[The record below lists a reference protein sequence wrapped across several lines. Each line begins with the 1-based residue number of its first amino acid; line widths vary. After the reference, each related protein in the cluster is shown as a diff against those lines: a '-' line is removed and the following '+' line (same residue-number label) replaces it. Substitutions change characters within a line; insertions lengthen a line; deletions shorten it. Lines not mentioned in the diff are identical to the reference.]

1 MPAEPAEPAEPSW
14 RDPDVVHETGPPRMP
29 VPGEAP
35 CADASITAPTEDST
49 EALHTADAEV
59 PDGMLN
65 DSVVVSTT
73 VVAGIEDTDGL
84 SEGVTEGD
92 TLNVTVKLVDDD
104 ADNDDAGLA
113 LTEILDEE
121 DATTELLAVC
131 ELDADAVGVGD
142 ALIATLDDTEDVE
155 LTDDDTLTLD
165 DALDEGD
172 VE

>member
-1 MPAEPAEPAEPSW
+1 
-14 RDPDVVHETGPPRMP
+14 MP

-73 VVAGIEDTDGL
+73 VVAGMEDTDGL

-104 ADNDDAGLA
+104 EDNDDAGLA

-121 DATTELLAVC
+121 EAATEP
-131 ELDADAVGVGD
+131 
-142 ALIATLDDTEDVE
+142 LI
-155 LTDDDTLTLD
+155 LD

>member
-1 MPAEPAEPAEPSW
+1 
-14 RDPDVVHETGPPRMP
+14 MP

-73 VVAGIEDTDGL
+73 VVAGMEDTEGL
-84 SEGVTEGD
+84 SEGVTDVEELIVADSLGEGLIEAD
-92 TLNVTVKLVDDD
+92 TVLESDTDDDMVDDTD
-104 ADNDDAGLA
+104 A
-113 LTEILDEE
+113 
-121 DATTELLAVC
+121 
-131 ELDADAVGVGD
+131 
-142 ALIATLDDTEDVE
+142 

>member
-1 MPAEPAEPAEPSW
+1 
-14 RDPDVVHETGPPRMP
+14 MP

-35 CADASITAPTEDST
+35 CAEASITAPTEDST

-59 PDGMLN
+59 PDGILN

-73 VVAGIEDTDGL
+73 VVAGMEDTEGL
-84 SEGVTEGD
+84 SEGVTDVEELIVADSMGEGLSEAD
-92 TLNVTVKLVDDD
+92 TVLESDTDDDNVGDAVDDG
-104 ADNDDAGLA
+104 DD
-113 LTEILDEE
+113 DK
-121 DATTELLAVC
+121 
-131 ELDADAVGVGD
+131 DADA
-142 ALIATLDDTEDVE
+142 

>member
-1 MPAEPAEPAEPSW
+1 MPAEPAEPADPNW

-73 VVAGIEDTDGL
+73 VVAGMEDTEGL
-84 SEGVTEGD
+84 SEGVTDVEELIVADSLGEG
-92 TLNVTVKLVDDD
+92 LI
-104 ADNDDAGLA
+104 
-113 LTEILDEE
+113 E
-121 DATTELLAVC
+121 
-131 ELDADAVGVGD
+131 ADAVLESDTDEDNVCD
-142 ALIATLDDTEDVE
+142 AVNDG
-155 LTDDDTLTLD
+155 DDDTLTLD

>member
-1 MPAEPAEPAEPSW
+1 
-14 RDPDVVHETGPPRMP
+14 MP

-35 CADASITAPTEDST
+35 CADASITAPTDDST

-65 DSVVVSTT
+65 DSVEVSTT
-73 VVAGIEDTDGL
+73 VVGGMEETEGL
-84 SEGVTEGD
+84 SEGVTDVEELIVGD
-92 TLNVTVKLVDDD
+92 SLDERLIEAVTVLESDTDDD
-104 ADNDDAGLA
+104 TVSDTVNDGD
-113 LTEILDEE
+113 D
-121 DATTELLAVC
+121 VK
-131 ELDADAVGVGD
+131 DADALTD
-142 ALIATLDDTEDVE
+142 DDTLTLEDTELATLDEMDDVE

>member
-1 MPAEPAEPAEPSW
+1 
-14 RDPDVVHETGPPRMP
+14 MP

-65 DSVVVSTT
+65 DTDVVSTT
-73 VVAGIEDTDGL
+73 VVAGMEDTEGL
-84 SEGVTEGD
+84 SEGVTDVEELIVDDMLGEELIEADTVLDSDTDEDNVGD
-92 TLNVTVKLVDDD
+92 TVDDD
-104 ADNDDAGLA
+104 DD
-113 LTEILDEE
+113 DE
-121 DATTELLAVC
+121 
-131 ELDADAVGVGD
+131 DADA
-142 ALIATLDDTEDVE
+142 